1 VTTYASNPHKQYH
14 ESYDHLHAG
23 RYQAGFRLFEYRW
36 HPEVQNNIMDGYA
49 VKPNVKPWNGQSL
62 LDKSIVVQAEQGFG
76 DIIQFARFLP
86 ALKVLGAKKVTFL
99 AQHSTLKLL
108 GQMECI
114 DVLTNSSDGEDV
126 QGSDY
131 WIPIMSL
138 PYFIDCAYPYAKCLF
153 PVTTKKIIGSEGY
166 LEAIPSNIPP
176 KIGVNWEAS
185 KGNLHFIKSI
195 KPEKM
200 LELVGADCYSLN
212 PTTNSYFHPLPND
225 GWEHDWSK
233 TAQHMKALKG
243 IVTVDTGTA
252 HLAGALGIKTIVL
265 LPKEEFICWRW
276 KNGRWYDSV
285 IALRQEEYDQ
295 IPDLIRRM

>member
-1 VTTYASNPHKQYH
+1 
-14 ESYDHLHAG
+14 
-23 RYQAGFRLFEYRW
+23 
-36 HPEVQNNIMDGYA
+36 MDGYA
-49 VKPNVKPWNGQSL
+49 IKPDVQAWSGESL
-62 LDKSIVVQAEQGFG
+62 LGKSIVVQAEQGFG

-99 AQHSTLKLL
+99 AQHTTLKLI

-114 DVLTNSSDGEDV
+114 DVLTNAREGADV
-126 QGSDY
+126 LNSDY

-138 PYFIDCAYPYAKCLF
+138 PYFIDCALPYAKTLF
-153 PVTTKKIIGSEGY
+153 PVTSKKIVGSEGY
-166 LEAIPSNIPP
+166 LEATPSNIPS

-185 KGNLHFIKSI
+185 KGNLHFIKSVKQEQI
-195 KPEKM
+195 LYLIGP
-200 LELVGADCYSLN
+200 DCYSLN
-212 PTTNSYFHPLPND
+212 PSTSGYFHPLPSD

-233 TAQHMKALKG
+233 TAQHMKAMKG

-265 LPKEEFICWRW
+265 LPKEEFVCWRW

-285 IALRQEEYDQ
+285 LALRQEEYDQ